1 MEGNKTLERAVRVY
15 YHIMKIYHPTNLMAQ
30 FLLKGNTAD
39 RKQANIASSAKI
51 TGPAPAPLFQVGGCC
66 SAGDGEF
73 LSVSLTAF
81 NISSRSIGLVSVQ
94 AAPSFLAPFR

>member
-51 TGPAPAPLFQVGGCC
+51 SGSHRHP
-66 SAGDGEF
+66 S
-73 LSVSLTAF
+73 
-81 NISSRSIGLVSVQ
+81 SSRRLLFFGGRGVSECI
-94 AAPSFLAPFR
+94 FNRF

>member
-51 TGPAPAPLFQVGGCC
+51 TG
-66 SAGDGEF
+66 SH
-73 LSVSLTAF
+73 
-81 NISSRSIGLVSVQ
+81 RH
-94 AAPSFLAPFR
+94 PSFKPAVAVLRGTGRF